1 MISRRL
7 SKWLKTEAKEFI
19 LFFWTCRNIRF
30 FSAGLGAYMALG
42 MGGVVLIGAI
52 RMRVRED
59 LGKGVYTEVGR
70 TRGALQEKVWK

>member
-1 MISRRL
+1 MIPSRL
-7 SKWLKTEAKEFI
+7 SKWLKMEAKELI
-19 LFFWTCRNIRF
+19 FFFRTRRDTRF

-59 LGKGVYTEVGR
+59 LGKGVYTEVG
-70 TRGALQEKVWK
+70 

>member
-59 LGKGVYTEVGR
+59 LGKGVYTEVG
-70 TRGALQEKVWK
+70 